1 MWKVSNA
8 YLKPE
13 TADRIRTPPSDRVAT
28 VVKTL
33 NLLMS
38 GGAIV
43 KFKLLGQFESFHH
56 NPILSVI
63 FCCKPI
69 GKEKKINED
78 LENKVLKG
86 LGSW

>member
-13 TADRIRTPPSDRVAT
+13 TADRIHTPPSDRVAT

-33 NLLMS
+33 NLLM
-38 GGAIV
+38 GDGAIV
-43 KFKLLGQFESFHH
+43 KFKLLGQLKSFHH
-56 NPILSVI
+56 NPILSVK
-63 FCCKPI
+63 FCCKPL

-78 LENKVLKG
+78 LVNQVLKG